1 VDSQGIGPL
10 SDGRRRR
17 DLTDPVQEV
26 RTRSAAGQM
35 HTSDVLQ
42 TDPPP
47 VVTLY
52 ELIE

>member
-1 VDSQGIGPL
+1 VHPYLTIYEIEAD
-10 SDGRRRR
+10 
-17 DLTDPVQEV
+17 DLTGPVKEL
-26 RTRSAAGQM
+26 RARSAAGQ
-35 HTSDVLQ
+35 TTKSDTLQ